1 MMAQML
7 KNKVYGWLDQRFAL
21 GTMQELAGKKT
32 VPVHR
37 HSIWYYMGGIA
48 VMFLIIQ
55 VLTGGLL
62 MLYYV
67 PEISAAHASIVTI
80 NSQVDFG

>member
-21 GTMQELAGKKT
+21 GNQQELAGKKT

-37 HSIWYYMGGIA
+37 HSIWW
-48 VMFLIIQ
+48 
-55 VLTGGLL
+55 
-62 MLYYV
+62 
-67 PEISAAHASIVTI
+67 PWAALP
-80 NSQVDFG
+80 